1 MDGRRVDREVAAHF
15 GRNLRRKRRWAGYSQ
30 EEVAER
36 TGLHRTEIGM
46 LEAGSRLPR
55 IDTLMKVAGALEV
68 KPEVLLAGIEWQPP
82 GLSPDGSFVLRP
94 ERGRS

>member
-1 MDGRRVDREVAAHF
+1 MDGRKVDRDMARHF
-15 GRNLRRKRRWAGYSQ
+15 GRNLFHSRRWAGYSQ

-55 IDTLMKVAGALEV
+55 LDTVMKLVGALGV
-68 KPEVLLAGIEWQPP
+68 KPEVLLAGIEWLPP
-82 GLSPDGSFVLRP
+82 GLSPEGSFVLRP
-94 ERGRS
+94 KQRRA